1 MRPSHKFQ
9 ESDIL
14 ERLAEIGNYY
24 EQVVVR
30 RLMKFAPDLD
40 ADQMADAACI
50 ALNQLPAWYIRNA
63 VDAHFYMAE
72 ATIVAMEQ
80 SIENAIKLA
89 VAKVSSSGDQA

>member
-1 MRPSHKFQ
+1 MRPNHKFH

-30 RLMKFAPDLD
+30 RLMAYASDLNPE
-40 ADQMADAACI
+40 QMADAACI

-72 ATIVAMEQ
+72 DSIVAMEHD
-80 SIENAIKLA
+80 IDEAIRLA
-89 VAKVSSSGDQA
+89 VVKVTQPDVRE